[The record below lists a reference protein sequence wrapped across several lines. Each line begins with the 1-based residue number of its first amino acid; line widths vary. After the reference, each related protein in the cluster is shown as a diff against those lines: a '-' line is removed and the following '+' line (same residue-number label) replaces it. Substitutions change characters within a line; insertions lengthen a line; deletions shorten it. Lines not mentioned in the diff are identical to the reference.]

1 MEIGL
6 RDNALPVIS
15 AVGKEPIG
23 QDISISGI
31 NQKDECEQGQG
42 ETNSAT
48 GCFENQDKPDETD
61 NVIERVFESRAIAQ
75 RLPREPGKLKE
86 GFGLGQD
93 ITKTEN
99 NCQYEKEIEDLE
111 GLIGMDR
118 IFEKHKTQA
127 QQGKNR

>member
-6 RDNALPVIS
+6 GNNALPVIS

-31 NQKDECEQGQG
+31 NQKGECEQGQG
-42 ETNSAT
+42 ETNGAAGS
-48 GCFENQDKPDETD
+48 FQNQDKPDEAD

-75 RLPREPGKLKE
+75 RLTIEPVGLKE

-99 NCQYEKEIEDLE
+99 NRQYKKEIEDLE
-111 GLIGMDR
+111 RFIGMDR
-118 IFEKHKTQA
+118 IFEKYKTQA